1 LRGVCSL
8 RGDSTTAS
16 SKKEKTYRGDHQNTV
31 GSGFKTKMAKH
42 GMFMQ
47 FIEDVDIGVGSGFCL
62 MGDVLGVVTED
73 ILGISMDSCG
83 SWWIYRHL
91 IEFANGYR
99 LLMVEPPEEKTVF
112 GDHPTSP
119 HLLVPKPV
127 ETCSSS

>member
-1 LRGVCSL
+1 
-8 RGDSTTAS
+8 
-16 SKKEKTYRGDHQNTV
+16 
-31 GSGFKTKMAKH
+31 
-42 GMFMQ
+42 MQ